1 MNPLLIA
8 LAILPALVI
17 CYAIYRIDK
26 FDKESHWQ
34 LIICFVLGMLVTYPA
49 MKLEEIG
56 QNYGLEES
64 TSLLPLLILS
74 YIVVGLSEEL
84 TKFLALMFYAYP
96 QKEFNEPLDGIVYA
110 VMIAMGFATLENILY
125 ADQYGYQTTIVRAF
139 TAVPAHAVFAVIMGY
154 YVGLAKFNK
163 SKRFSLI
170 AIGLLIPILIH
181 GTYDFFIL
189 QEYYDW
195 LMGFATI
202 GIRYYN
208 EMTNMAILT
217 EEVGEVARLMSRMY
231 GEQSFK
237 RKADEATAKEKLAD
251 EMADVM
257 FVLVCLANQT
267 GVDLTEALKKNL
279 DKKTKRD
286 TERHANNE
294 KLKDK

>member
-8 LAILPALVI
+8 LAILPALII
-17 CYAIYRIDK
+17 CYAIYRVDK

-56 QNYGLEES
+56 QIYGLEDS
-64 TSLLPLLILS
+64 TNFWLLLVLS

-96 QKEFNEPLDGIVYA
+96 RKEFNEPLDGIVYA

-125 ADQYGYQTTIVRAF
+125 ADQYGYSTTIIRAF
-139 TAVPAHAVFAVIMGY
+139 TAVPAHAVFAVFMGY

-163 SKRFSLI
+163 PKRFSLI
-170 AIGLLIPILIH
+170 ATGLFIAVFIH

-195 LMGFATI
+195 LMGFATLTLTVSI
-202 GIRYYN
+202 YFSIRLIRLHQN
-208 EMTNMAILT
+208 NSPFKNTNDNIEITKKQPVDIEDAEIIDFTKISTENMDDTIADLMEMDSDEKDSKL
-217 EEVGEVARLMSRMY
+217 EEE
-231 GEQSFK
+231 E
-237 RKADEATAKEKLAD
+237 
-251 EMADVM
+251 
-257 FVLVCLANQT
+257 
-267 GVDLTEALKKNL
+267 
-279 DKKTKRD
+279 
-286 TERHANNE
+286 
-294 KLKDK
+294 

>member
-56 QNYGLEES
+56 QNYGLEDS
-64 TSLLPLLILS
+64 PGFWLLLVLS

-96 QKEFNEPLDGIVYA
+96 RKEFNEPLDGIVYA

-125 ADQYGYQTTIVRAF
+125 ADQYGYHTTFIRAF
-139 TAVPAHAVFAVIMGY
+139 TAVPAHGVFAVIMGY
-154 YVGLAKFNK
+154 YVGLAKFDK
-163 SKRFSLI
+163 PKRFSLI
-170 AIGLLIPILIH
+170 AMGLLIPVLIH

-195 LMGFATI
+195 LMGFATLTLAI
-202 GIRYYN
+202 SIYFSIRLIRLHQYN
-208 EMTNMAILT
+208 SPFKDADDNIENTKKQPIEIEDAEIIDSVEVSNENMDDTIADMMDEEDADT
-217 EEVGEVARLMSRMY
+217 EEKG
-231 GEQSFK
+231 
-237 RKADEATAKEKLAD
+237 
-251 EMADVM
+251 
-257 FVLVCLANQT
+257 
-267 GVDLTEALKKNL
+267 
-279 DKKTKRD
+279 
-286 TERHANNE
+286 
-294 KLKDK
+294 